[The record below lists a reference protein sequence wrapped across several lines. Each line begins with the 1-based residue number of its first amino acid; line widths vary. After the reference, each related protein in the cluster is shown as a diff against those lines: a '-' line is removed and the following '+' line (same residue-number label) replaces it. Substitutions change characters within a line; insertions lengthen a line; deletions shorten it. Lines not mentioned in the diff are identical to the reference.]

1 MAVIPLQLE
10 VDSEVHPELHDML
23 ASIGSSPSR
32 AERFRQ
38 LAATGLV
45 WERMRLQS
53 HAADALASPDG
64 NGNGNGLDR
73 VSPAAAMPLEAPAL
87 SEEKRKGLQPA
98 HESDG
103 RTAAAHHSRP
113 AAPAALAVPSTP
125 VTEPLVD
132 HGLGGGDTQSG
143 GSDIDAHE
151 MFMREMRSA
160 VRRLPVLTDSIDPAE
175 LSIPTPGIRA
185 PLTEP
190 LDEVR
195 EAQTPTR
202 KVPRSRLVRM
212 KEKGLF
218 KNE

>member
-64 NGNGNGLDR
+64 NGNGLDR
-73 VSPAAAMPLEAPAL
+73 VSPAAPMPLEAPAL
-87 SEEKRKGLQPA
+87 SEEKCKGLQPA

-113 AAPAALAVPSTP
+113 AAPAALATPSTP

>member
-53 HAADALASPDG
+53 HAADALASHD
-64 NGNGNGLDR
+64 GNGLDR
-73 VSPAAAMPLEAPAL
+73 GSPAAPMSLEAPAL
-87 SEEKRKGLQPA
+87 SDEKRKGLQPA
-98 HESDG
+98 HESDE
-103 RTAAAHHSRP
+103 RTGVAHHSRP
-113 AAPAALAVPSTP
+113 AAPAALATPSLP

-132 HGLGGGDTQSG
+132 HGPGGGDKQPG
-143 GSDIDAHE
+143 GPDIDAHE

-175 LSIPTPGIRA
+175 LSILPPGIRA
-185 PLTEP
+185 PSTEP
-190 LDEVR
+190 LDAVR

-202 KVPRSRLVRM
+202 KAPRSRLVRM